1 MDRSIREKGTGA
13 TETELLR
20 RPVFFVRST
29 QLLPSTA
36 GSKAQFGPPSISLL
50 FGPTRLLRSTLL
62 AHDCICLLRLQRR
75 ERFRARSGMDEV

>member
-20 RPVFFVRST
+20 PSVFFVRST

-36 GSKAQFGPPSISLL
+36 GSKVQFGPPSISLL

-62 AHDCICLLRLQRR
+62 AHDCICLDLIVVSPLAATPRKVP
-75 ERFRARSGMDEV
+75 S